1 MNRIL
6 PLLSLPLL
14 SLAAAF
20 AANTPEHIGND
31 LKLFKDSSCTS
42 LKPDVQDTSAFQ
54 SDAMKEL
61 ADKILAGHY
70 KPDYLYAEYRALP
83 SPRQTGKNLRI
94 GDGFSKYDNMT
105 GVYLEKGKH
114 IVLVGK
120 TEGQEISLLLPNL
133 MRKPAEGVQP
143 TKDPNGWRLHKK
155 QIPLKEGIN
164 IIDVETPANAYISYF
179 SENAGKAPKIPVH
192 FVTGKA
198 NGYFDTTRGDT
209 NKDWVRLL
217 DQAVSPIM
225 DARGK
230 YIQVAY
236 PVEFLKKFTK
246 DRGTELINAYDK
258 LIGIQYQLMG
268 LDKYGKIPKNCV
280 LARVNFN
287 YYMFR
292 DGDGVAYLGND
303 GTMRMVTDP
312 ENVLKGD
319 ACWRFSHEVGHV
331 MQMRPMTWG
340 GMTEVSNNIFSLQA
354 AAKTGNESR
363 LKRQGSYDKAR
374 KEIIEGEIAYLQSK
388 DVFNKLVPLW
398 QLHLYFTKNGHP
410 DFYPDVM
417 EYLRNNA
424 GNYGGNDTVK
434 YQFEFVKACC
444 DVTKTDLTDFFEKW
458 GFFKPGKFHIGD
470 YAQYDFNV
478 TPEMA
483 EETKK
488 WIADKGYPKPETDI
502 TELSE

>member
-42 LKPDVQDTSAFQ
+42 LKPDVKDTSAFQ

-61 ADKILAGHY
+61 AAKILAGHY

-94 GDGFSKYDNMT
+94 GDGFSKYDNIT
-105 GVYLEKGKH
+105 GVYLEKGRH
-114 IVLVGK
+114 VVLVGK

-143 TKDPNGWRLHKK
+143 TKDPNGWGLHKK

-179 SENAGKAPKIPVH
+179 TEDAGKAPKIPVH

-236 PVEFLKKFTK
+236 PVEFLK
-246 DRGTELINAYDK
+246 NS
-258 LIGIQYQLMG
+258 
-268 LDKYGKIPKNCV
+268 PKTAEPNSSTPTTSSS
-280 LARVNFN
+280 A
-287 YYMFR
+287 
-292 DGDGVAYLGND
+292 
-303 GTMRMVTDP
+303 
-312 ENVLKGD
+312 
-319 ACWRFSHEVGHV
+319 
-331 MQMRPMTWG
+331 
-340 GMTEVSNNIFSLQA
+340 SNTS
-354 AAKTGNESR
+354 
-363 LKRQGSYDKAR
+363 
-374 KEIIEGEIAYLQSK
+374 
-388 DVFNKLVPLW
+388 
-398 QLHLYFTKNGHP
+398 
-410 DFYPDVM
+410 
-417 EYLRNNA
+417 
-424 GNYGGNDTVK
+424 
-434 YQFEFVKACC
+434 
-444 DVTKTDLTDFFEKW
+444 
-458 GFFKPGKFHIGD
+458 
-470 YAQYDFNV
+470 
-478 TPEMA
+478 
-483 EETKK
+483 
-488 WIADKGYPKPETDI
+488 
-502 TELSE
+502 